1 MNDFFVNKGSNCH
14 QSQIMTKGI
23 FSYCLLKLINSD
35 NFINRDLA
43 HSNQTQHF
51 ATVKIGTNFQQ
62 ISLASNLSDL
72 IR

>member
-1 MNDFFVNKGSNCH
+1 
-14 QSQIMTKGI
+14 MTKGI
-23 FSYCLLKLINSD
+23 FSYYLLKLTHSND
-35 NFINRDLA
+35 FINRDLA

-62 ISLASNLSDL
+62 ISLASNLRDL